1 VSSKWGKDNL
11 VKLLLEK
18 GGQIDAKTKDG
29 LSKSRRLIDD
39 RLRFVI
45 LK

>member
-1 VSSKWGKDNL
+1 

-29 LSKSRRLIDD
+29 LSKFDGIISIGNILIMC
-39 RLRFVI
+39 V
-45 LK
+45 

>member
-1 VSSKWGKDNL
+1 

-29 LSKSRRLIDD
+29 LSKFDRIISIGNILIV
-39 RLRFVI
+39 RV
-45 LK
+45 